1 MVTRIMANHFWLSLN
16 TVPFF
21 KMEIIYFLSKPRFF
35 VQSTKHTEI
44 FKKPTKHGFIKF
56 INKHVANKPK
66 NNLVNSINFDFFIY
80 KKIHGN
86 A

>member
-1 MVTRIMANHFWLSLN
+1 
-16 TVPFF
+16 
-21 KMEIIYFLSKPRFF
+21 MEIIYFLSKPRFF